1 LILLDTVVISE
12 LRKARPNAHVLAWMR
27 GLGEADVFLSVVTI
41 GEIERGIRKL
51 ADAEFAQTLTRWL
64 EDLLRFYGDRVLPIT
79 PDIARRWGRLSAD
92 LGHEGADL
100 LIAATAASH
109 RLTVATRNVRHF
121 APTGV
126 NVFDPFKTS
135 RAA

>member
-1 LILLDTVVISE
+1 MILLDTVVVSE
-12 LRKARPNAHVLAWMR
+12 LRKARPNAHVIAWMR
-27 GLGEADVFLSVVTI
+27 GLAEADVFLSVVTI

-51 ADAEFAQTLTRWL
+51 ADAEFAQPLTRWL

-126 NVFDPFKTS
+126 NVFDPFKIGT
-135 RAA
+135 A

>member
-1 LILLDTVVISE
+1 MVVSE
-12 LRKARPNAHVLAWMR
+12 LRKARPNSHVVSWVR
-27 GLGEADVFLSVVTI
+27 SLGEGDVFLSVVTI
-41 GEIERGIRKL
+41 GEIKRGIRKL
-51 ADAEFAQTLTRWL
+51 ADDEFAQSLTRWL
-64 EDLLRFYGDRVLPIT
+64 EDLLRFYGDRVLHVT
-79 PDIARRWGRLSAD
+79 ADIARRWGRLSAD

-126 NVFDPFKTS
+126 KVFDPFKASST
-135 RAA
+135 A